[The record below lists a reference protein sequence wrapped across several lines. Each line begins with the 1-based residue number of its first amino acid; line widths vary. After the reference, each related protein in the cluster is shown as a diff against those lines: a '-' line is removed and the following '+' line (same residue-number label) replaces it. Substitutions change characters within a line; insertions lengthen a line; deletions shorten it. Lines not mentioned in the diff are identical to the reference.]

1 MAEERLPSEVLHLW
15 TTLFILL
22 LSEEDI
28 GHQSFLLLAFL
39 LLVFIC
45 FGKG

>member
-1 MAEERLPSEVLHLW
+1 MTEKRLPSEVLHSR

-22 LSEEDI
+22 LSDEAAE
-28 GHQSFLLLAFL
+28 HQNFVLVDLS

-45 FGKG
+45 FEVG